1 MKRLLKYLSVIVL
14 TIVTVSLIHSCK
26 KEDPAQP
33 EQPST
38 IEITDFDDLRYFQDC
53 IIRVDSLGNFQ
64 YRALG
69 APLDAADTARL
80 FIGVESLDEAEQ
92 FFRYW
97 IAPDVTISEENGNLT
112 CPLTDKDGNAQG
124 TVYFR
129 PASGSGS
136 IAEVTASDNTSL
148 LYFRQITFMH
158 NDDWPVVAPESIW
171 HKFDIVHNLNLPASI
186 NDHLQDED
194 KSLNWV
200 CVRESGNGVPPVFCT
215 VTNGIY
221 CNLDKYCDEDIDFY
235 RIRTTWFCP
244 GMSGAQNIGNML
256 QPDWDLFRAVF
267 QEATGN
273 DNLGNA
279 LWVNEVHC
287 PFPYLRVFYSLFFY
301 SSNYTYGETQTAA
314 QFLLRIEWVND
325 EDIYDGAT
333 IPDHQ

>member
-1 MKRLLKYLSVIVL
+1 M
-14 TIVTVSLIHSCK
+14 TIVTISLIQSCK
-26 KEDPAQP
+26 KETPAQP

-69 APLDAADTARL
+69 APLDAADTAHL

-97 IAPDVTISEENGNLT
+97 IAPDVTISEDNGNLT

-148 LYFRQITFMH
+148 LYFRQITFIH
-158 NDDWPVVAPESIW
+158 NDDWPVVAPESRW

-200 CVRESGNGVPPVFCT
+200 CVRESGNGVPPIFCT
-215 VTNGIY
+215 VTTQAYPNYNEAGSQSYNYQQIVKTWFVPAMGGAKSLGNILQADWELFKEVFHEANGVD
-221 CNLDKYCDEDIDFY
+221 NLDRGMWIDDHHD
-235 RIRTTWFCP
+235 
-244 GMSGAQNIGNML
+244 
-256 QPDWDLFRAVF
+256 DWYV
-267 QEATGN
+267 
-273 DNLGNA
+273 
-279 LWVNEVHC
+279 VYEVH
-287 PFPYLRVFYSLFFY
+287 YDEVFYYKDNGHYGTTGDEHFY
-301 SSNYTYGETQTAA
+301 
-314 QFLLRIEWVND
+314 LLKIEWVAD
-325 EDIYDGAT
+325 EDIYDGAS

>member
-1 MKRLLKYLSVIVL
+1 M
-14 TIVTVSLIHSCK
+14 TIVTVSLIQSCK
-26 KEDPAQP
+26 KKDPAQP

-38 IEITDFDDLRYFQDC
+38 IEINDFDDLRYFQDC

-69 APLDAADTARL
+69 APLDAADTAHL

-97 IAPDVTISEENGNLT
+97 IAPDVTISEDNGNLI

-136 IAEVTASDNTSL
+136 IAEVTASDNTRL
-148 LYFRQITFMH
+148 LYFRQITFIH
-158 NDDWPVVAPESIW
+158 NDDWPVVAPESRW

-186 NDHLQDED
+186 KDHLHDED

-200 CVRESGNGVPPVFCT
+200 CVRESGNGILPIFCT
-215 VTNGIY
+215 VTNMEYILLSEDGI
-221 CNLDKYCDEDIDFY
+221 EDPNHMD
-235 RIRTTWFCP
+235 IRNSWFCP
-244 GMSGAQNIGNML
+244 AVNGAQSIGKML

-267 QEATGN
+267 QEANGG
-273 DNLGNA
+273 DHLGEA
-279 LWVNEVHC
+279 LWMNETHISWLERYYSVI
-287 PFPYLRVFYSLFFY
+287 FYIN
-301 SSNYTYGETQTAA
+301 NYMYGKCGGTAR
-314 QFLLRIEWVND
+314 FLLRIEWVND

>member
-14 TIVTVSLIHSCK
+14 TIVTVSLIQSCK
-26 KEDPAQP
+26 KENPAQP

-129 PASGSGS
+129 PTSGSGS

-148 LYFRQITFMH
+148 LYFRQITFIH
-158 NDDWPVVAPESIW
+158 NDDWPVVAPESRW

-221 CNLDKYCDEDIDFY
+221 GNLDKYGDEDIDFY

-314 QFLLRIEWVND
+314 QFLLRIEWVDD

>member
-1 MKRLLKYLSVIVL
+1 M

-26 KEDPAQP
+26 KEDPTQP

-69 APLDAADTARL
+69 KPLDAADTARL

-97 IAPDVTISEENGNLT
+97 IAPDVTISEDNGNLT

-136 IAEVTASDNTSL
+136 IAEVTASDNTRL
-148 LYFRQITFMH
+148 LYFRQITFIH
-158 NDDWPVVAPESIW
+158 NDDWPVVAPESRW

-221 CNLDKYCDEDIDFY
+221 GNLDKYGDEDIDFY

-244 GMSGAQNIGNML
+244 GMSGAQNIGKML

-314 QFLLRIEWVND
+314 QFLLRIEWVAD